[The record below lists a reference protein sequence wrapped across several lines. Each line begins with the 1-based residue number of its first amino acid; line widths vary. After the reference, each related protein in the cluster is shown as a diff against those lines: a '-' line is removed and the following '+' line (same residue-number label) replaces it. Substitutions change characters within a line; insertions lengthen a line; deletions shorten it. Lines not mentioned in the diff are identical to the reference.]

1 MLDGAN
7 AGRAIVARTGRT
19 WRCAWHS
26 FCVAF
31 RRGVVV
37 SNGLFRVQHHSLL
50 DSTND
55 AAKRLADQRCMHGTV
70 VWADEQT
77 GGHGRF
83 GRPWHSPPGN
93 LLVSVVLRPS
103 TPAPRVA
110 ELGFV
115 AAVAVAACVAES
127 LPRDGGV
134 GLKWPN
140 DVQVDGAKI
149 AGILP
154 EARSVGAVLSWV
166 VLGVGLNLAHAPAGM
181 PYPVTSLAAY
191 GATVRPEQ
199 GLQMFLAHLEHWLRR
214 WETEGFGPVR
224 AAWLAHARGLGG
236 AVTVQVGDRR
246 EHGVFH
252 GLDPDGAM
260 LLGTTEGLRR
270 ITAGEV
276 AFGPS

>member
-1 MLDGAN
+1 MP
-7 AGRAIVARTGRT
+7 
-19 WRCAWHS
+19 
-26 FCVAF
+26 
-31 RRGVVV
+31 
-37 SNGLFRVQHHSLL
+37 NGLFRVQHYNLL

-55 AAKRLADQRCMHGTV
+55 AAKRLADQGCVHGTV
-70 VWADEQT
+70 VCADEQT
-77 GGHGRF
+77 AGHGRF

-103 TPAPRVA
+103 ALTPRVP

-115 AAVAVAACVAES
+115 AAVAVAACVADH
-127 LPRDGGV
+127 LPHDAIV

-154 EARSVGAVLSWV
+154 EASSAGAVLSWV

-191 GATVRPEQ
+191 GPTVTPEQ
-199 GLQMFLAHLEHWLRR
+199 VLRKFLVHLECWLLR
-214 WETEGFGPVR
+214 WETEGFGVVR
-224 AAWLAHARGLGG
+224 AAWLEHATGLGK
-236 AVTVQVGDRR
+236 AVTVQVGDRQ

-252 GLDPDGAM
+252 DLDADGAM
-260 LLGTTEGLRR
+260 LLGTADGLRR

-276 AFGPS
+276 AFGLS

>member
-1 MLDGAN
+1 MPN
-7 AGRAIVARTGRT
+7 R
-19 WRCAWHS
+19 
-26 FCVAF
+26 
-31 RRGVVV
+31 
-37 SNGLFRVQHHSLL
+37 LFHVQHHNLL

-55 AAKRLADQRCMHGTV
+55 AARRLADQGCAHGSV

-77 GGHGRF
+77 AGHGRF
-83 GRPWHSPPGN
+83 ARPWHSPPGN

-103 TPAPRVA
+103 SPAPRVA

-115 AAVAVAACVAES
+115 AAVAVAACVAQH
-127 LPRDGGV
+127 LPPDAGV

-154 EARSVGAVLSWV
+154 EARSAGAVLEWV
-166 VLGVGLNLAHAPAGM
+166 VLGIGLNLAHAPAGM
-181 PYPVTSLAAY
+181 PYPVTSLAAH
-191 GATVRPEQ
+191 GATVTPEQ
-199 GLQMFLAHLEHWLRR
+199 GLQTCLAHLEQWLRR
-214 WETEGFGPVR
+214 WETDGFGPVR

-236 AVTVQVGDRR
+236 AVAVQVGDRQQ
-246 EHGVFH
+246 HGVFH
-252 GLDPDGAM
+252 GLDADGAM
-260 LLGTTEGLRR
+260 LLATADGLRR

>member
-1 MLDGAN
+1 MP
-7 AGRAIVARTGRT
+7 
-19 WRCAWHS
+19 
-26 FCVAF
+26 
-31 RRGVVV
+31 
-37 SNGLFRVQHHSLL
+37 NGLFRVQHHTLL

-55 AAKRLADQRCMHGTV
+55 EAKRLADQGCAHGTV

-77 GGHGRF
+77 AGHGRL

-103 TPAPRVA
+103 VLAPRVA

-115 AAVAVAACVAES
+115 AAVAVAACVAQH
-127 LPRDGGV
+127 LPPDAGV

-154 EARSVGAVLSWV
+154 EARSAGAVLDWV
-166 VLGVGLNLAHAPAGM
+166 VLGIGLNLAHAPAGM
-181 PYPVTSLAAY
+181 PYPVTSLAAH
-191 GATVRPEQ
+191 GATVTPEQ
-199 GLQMFLAHLEHWLRR
+199 GLQTFLAHLEQWLRR
-214 WETEGFGPVR
+214 WETEGFDPVR

-236 AVTVQVGDRR
+236 AVTVQVGDRQQ
-246 EHGVFH
+246 HGVFH
-252 GLDPDGAM
+252 GLDADGAM
-260 LLGTTEGLRR
+260 LLATADGLRR